1 MSLVG
6 IIEQSRNIWM
16 IKLNR
21 LTFPGCE
28 INSALPN
35 WVCSLIGQVKKPIE
49 AIATDQ
55 KFNHIENKQ
64 KIISIDNDI
73 KDNLLRWS

>member
-1 MSLVG
+1 MSVVG
-6 IIEQSRNIWM
+6 VFEQSRNIWM

-35 WVCSLIGQVKKPIE
+35 WVYSLIGQVKKPIQ

-55 KFNHIENKQ
+55 KFNHTESKEKEHQ
-64 KIISIDNDI
+64 H
-73 KDNLLRWS
+73 R